1 MDDILEDLK
10 KWLTL
15 MSVTDDP
22 HRKGEFLEDEI
33 SLIKRAIMEIER
45 LRAAKAGKGGA

>member
-10 KWLTL
+10 KWLAL
-15 MSVTDDP
+15 LLVTDDP
-22 HRKGEFLEDEI
+22 HRKGEFLQHEI

-45 LRAAKAGKGGA
+45 LRAAKVGKGEA